1 MAARTAIS
9 AVVNDRYTIQ
19 CARRSAPSTAS
30 FIDSSSFSFS
40 SLVSSSSSGI
50 YVSRI
55 TNCIWNATMGETQRA
70 KIHPLPRERARSA
83 SPIGRSLNQKVRV
96 SRFDQTCNPHP
107 ALSRLPLPEGEG
119 THFDSHVLRRP
130 RYLFWPVFSLLFS
143 SFSPRF
149 SKRVPFFSR
158 CSPRLSFRS
167 PFLSSFSP
175 ALTLP

>member
-55 TNCIWNATMGETQRA
+55 TNCIWNATMGETQRQRFT
-70 KIHPLPRERARSA
+70 L
-83 SPIGRSLNQKVRV
+83 SP
-96 SRFDQTCNPHP
+96 
-107 ALSRLPLPEGEG
+107 GEG
-119 THFDSHVLRRP
+119 AEGLPGEVNVYGIFGYAIVGVSSNVL
-130 RYLFWPVFSLLFS
+130 V
-143 SFSPRF
+143 
-149 SKRVPFFSR
+149 
-158 CSPRLSFRS
+158 
-167 PFLSSFSP
+167 
-175 ALTLP
+175 T

>member
-1 MAARTAIS
+1 MCAAFG
-9 AVVNDRYTIQ
+9 
-19 CARRSAPSTAS
+19 S
-30 FIDSSSFSFS
+30 FHCLFYRFFQLFFQLAGFEFIF
-40 SLVSSSSSGI
+40 GHI
-50 YVSRI
+50 
-55 TNCIWNATMGETQRA
+55 
-70 KIHPLPRERARSA
+70 
-83 SPIGRSLNQKVRV
+83 RV
-96 SRFDQTCNPHP
+96 SHHELYLECN
-107 ALSRLPLPEGEG
+107 EGGNAEGKDSPSPPGRGREG